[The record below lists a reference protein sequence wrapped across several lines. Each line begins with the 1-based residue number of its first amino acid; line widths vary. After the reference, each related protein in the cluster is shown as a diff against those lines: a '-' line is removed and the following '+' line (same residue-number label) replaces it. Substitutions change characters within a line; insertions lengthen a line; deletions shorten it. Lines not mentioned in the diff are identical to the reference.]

1 MLFKNPRKFTTKQAN
16 IVENFAEIFTNNQA
30 KNINK
35 TSDEIE
41 KKLEAL
47 TKNSNK
53 TKKVVRQAGEGHRP
67 VENELTLDGGSD
79 LDKQIGAVEKTGP
92 PIGKNLADIINNVLF
107 KSVSREKLVQKLE
120 KHSLKI
126 QRSENTKDSG
136 LRFKSSRSNLQSH

>member
-1 MLFKNPRKFTTKQAN
+1 MLLKNPRKFTIKQAN

-30 KNINK
+30 KYINK

-53 TKKVVRQAGEGHRP
+53 TKKVVRQAGESHRP

-79 LDKQIGAVEKTGP
+79 LDKQIGAVEQTGP

-107 KSVSREKLVQKLE
+107 KSVSREKLE

-126 QRSENTKDSG
+126 QRSENRKDAG